1 MGRYIMSLKVLISE
15 EEIQKKVEDL
25 AKQIDD
31 YYKNITDEI
40 VAVCVLK
47 GSVNFFSDLV
57 KKIHLNVNYNF
68 IQVSSYSGDIT
79 TGKVKVKSWL
89 DEPLENKHVLI
100 VEDIVDTGNTLKY
113 IVKYLEMQNPSS
125 LEITSIV
132 LKTIHEHG
140 IQVRF
145 PGFEI
150 GDKFIVGY
158 GLDYNEKYR
167 NLPYIG
173 YIE

>member
-1 MGRYIMSLKVLISE
+1 MPLKVLISE
-15 EEIQKKVEDL
+15 DDIQSKVENLAKDINTYYTKLTEEI
-25 AKQIDD
+25 
-31 YYKNITDEI
+31 T
-40 VAVCVLK
+40 AVCVLK

-57 KKIHLNVNYNF
+57 KKIKLNVNYNF
-68 IQVSSYSGDIT
+68 IQVSSYAGDIT

-113 IVKYLEMQNPSS
+113 IIKYLERQNPLS

-132 LKTIHEHG
+132 MKNVHPHG
-140 IQVRF
+140 IDVKF